1 MISLIRGI
9 KTTTTR
15 KQQQQQQQQTNM
27 GKEGKEWEV
36 YYKRFF
42 STENNRLAGGKEGMG
57 LAW

>member
-15 KQQQQQQQQTNM
+15 KQQQQQTNM